1 MRTYHVTLTGF
12 TTTWHPAEA
21 KKKKLHRQKLCDLKC
36 SLPALKLLHKDM
48 WKRFTCPPKPGCWH
62 LPDIQDMAGTTQRQ
76 IHTRMCHRSHPA
88 SQGRI
93 KLPQAHSKQVYSKWP
108 ATAAEHCSKHA
119 CNGQRDAFG
128 SGRSLIAI
136 SRSSREY
143 NCASESLT
151 QSPQRATQ

>member
-1 MRTYHVTLTGF
+1 MWPLQALPLHGILLRS
-12 TTTWHPAEA
+12 
-21 KKKKLHRQKLCDLKC
+21 KKKAPQTKALWFKICY
-36 SLPALKLLHKDM
+36 LPALKLLRKDM
-48 WKRFTCPPKPGCWH
+48 WKTFACPPKPGCWH

-151 QSPQRATQ
+151 LSPQRATQ